1 MAPHVPTTPEERL
14 LALELHV
21 QHTHDLMLDMHTR
34 LFGKQPGEGELA
46 LLGAR
51 VGRLEAYHQKVKG
64 FLAAC
69 SALGGIIGAIV
80 GALVAWWKRG

>member
-1 MAPHVPTTPEERL
+1 MAPHTPTTPDERL
-14 LALELHV
+14 LALEINV

-46 LLGAR
+46 LLSNR
-51 VGRLEAYHQKVKG
+51 IGRLEAYRQKVGG
-64 FLAAC
+64 FIAAC

-80 GALVAWWKRG
+80 GAVVAWWKRG